1 MKRTREERRLA
12 LEAKAKEL
20 IDELMQWSEKTERP
34 NLTQMEEEIMK
45 LRQGLSE
52 AMLETMVEDQE
63 SQMPV
68 PGPSCPK
75 CEKEMQYKG
84 GKSRQMTSRVGEVKL
99 KRGHY
104 YCSRCK
110 ESIFPPGSATASQ

>member
-1 MKRTREERRLA
+1 
-12 LEAKAKEL
+12 
-20 IDELMQWSEKTERP
+20 MQWSEKTERP

-75 CEKEMQYKG
+75 CGKEMQYKG